1 VTDLVRT
8 FGVEAATVESV
19 TAAKAGRTVSLC
31 IPCRNEVATIGS
43 LVRTVRAELMTAVP
57 LVDELIVLDDRST
70 DDTSVVAAAGGATVV
85 PIDDVHRVHGVGH
98 GKGNALWATLAASAG
113 TFVVWCDADVT
124 SFRAGWIARLLA
136 PLVEHDD
143 VALVKAFYERPSHR
157 GGGGRT
163 TELVARPLLSLYA
176 PELTP
181 LHQPLAGEFAA
192 RRDVMEAIPFVEGW
206 GVEIA
211 MLLDV
216 AARCGV
222 EAIGQVDL
230 GVRVHRHRSLHELSV
245 QAAEVAATLLGRV
258 GGAEPVARSLARADG
273 AVVPLNLVER
283 PPLATCRRGGEPSE
297 SSSERTTWLGRPAC
311 P

>member
-1 VTDLVRT
+1 VRT
-8 FGVEAATVESV
+8 FGAETASIGSV
-19 TAAKAGRTVSLC
+19 VAAKGARTVSLC

-43 LVRTVRAELMTAVP
+43 LVRTVRAELMGDDA
-57 LVDELIVLDDRST
+57 LVDELIVLDDRSS
-70 DDTSVVAAAGGATVV
+70 DDTALVAADAGATVV

-98 GKGNALWATLAASAG
+98 GKGNALWATLAASTG

-124 SFRAGWIARLLA
+124 SFRAAWVARLLA

-163 TELVARPLLSLYA
+163 TELVARPLLSLYVPA
-176 PELTP
+176 LTP

-192 RRDVMEAIPFVEGW
+192 RRDVMESIPFVQGW

-222 EAIGQVDL
+222 GAIGQVDL

-258 GGAEPVARSLARADG
+258 GGAPPMTRSLARADG
-273 AVVPLNLVER
+273 TIVPLNLAER
-283 PPLATCRRGGEPSE
+283 PPLATCRRGA
-297 SSSERTTWLGRPAC
+297 TDH
-311 P
+311 

>member
-1 VTDLVRT
+1 
-8 FGVEAATVESV
+8 
-19 TAAKAGRTVSLC
+19 
-31 IPCRNEVATIGS
+31 
-43 LVRTVRAELMTAVP
+43 M
-57 LVDELIVLDDRST
+57 
-70 DDTSVVAAAGGATVV
+70 

-98 GKGNALWATLAASAG
+98 GKGNALWATLAASTG
-113 TFVVWCDADVT
+113 TFIVWCDADVT
-124 SFRAGWIARLLA
+124 SFRAGWVARLLA

-163 TELVARPLLSLYA
+163 TELVARPLLSLLRSG
-176 PELTP
+176 LTP

-192 RRDVMEAIPFVEGW
+192 RREVMEAIPFVEGW

-222 EAIGQVDL
+222 ERDRAGRPRRAGPPPPLPARAV
-230 GVRVHRHRSLHELSV
+230 GPGGRGRRRRCSAVSAGPHR
-245 QAAEVAATLLGRV
+245 A
-258 GGAEPVARSLARADG
+258 ARSLARADG

-283 PPLATCRRGGEPSE
+283 PPLATCRR
-297 SSSERTTWLGRPAC
+297 RGRPAC
-311 P
+311 S

>member
-1 VTDLVRT
+1 VSDLVRT
-8 FGVEAATVESV
+8 FGVEAASIEAVA
-19 TAAKAGRTVSLC
+19 AAKGARTVSMC

-43 LVRTVRAELMTAVP
+43 IVRTVRAEMMTSVA

-70 DDTSVVAAAGGATVV
+70 DDTALVAADAGATVV
-85 PIDDVHRVHGVGH
+85 AIDDIHRVHGVGH
-98 GKGNALWATLAASAG
+98 GKGNALWATLVASTG

-124 SFRAGWIARLLA
+124 SFRAGWVARLLA
-136 PLVEHDD
+136 PLVRHDD

-181 LHQPLAGEFAA
+181 LHQPLAGEYAA

-206 GVEIA
+206 GAEIA

-222 EAIGQVDL
+222 GAIGQVDL

-258 GGAEPVARSLARADG
+258 GGSPPFARALARADG
-273 AVVPLNLVER
+273 TIVPLNLAER
-283 PPLATCRRGGEPSE
+283 PPLESARRDGP
-297 SSSERTTWLGRPAC
+297 TTR
-311 P
+311 